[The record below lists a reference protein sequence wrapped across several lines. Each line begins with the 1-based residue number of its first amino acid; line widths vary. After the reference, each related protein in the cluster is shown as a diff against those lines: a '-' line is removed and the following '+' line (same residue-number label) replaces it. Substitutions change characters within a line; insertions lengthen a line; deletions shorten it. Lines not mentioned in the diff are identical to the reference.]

1 MGEGTTRANAEKDG
15 AAGKVRMVCRE
26 CGSDEVTRD
35 AWAAWDADAQRWA
48 LSATFD
54 YAFCHHC
61 MTDAKIEEVPC

>member
-1 MGEGTTRANAEKDG
+1 MGAGTTRDG
-15 AAGKVRMVCRE
+15 AEKVRMVCGH

-35 AWAAWDADAQRWA
+35 AWAAWDAEAQRWA

-54 YAFCHHC
+54 YGFCHRC